1 MSKSLQRQCRL
12 EVNEILG
19 YDPPAPGTGETAS
32 RAWVADSRG
41 TAVEYQFRPIGK
53 KCAATGQELAPGELC
68 HSVVVERDG
77 ELVRLDY
84 SEQGW
89 KGLPEGALGVW
100 TCVVPKPAFVRR
112 EPLDTTVLMSCFEQL
127 IEEAS
132 PAREGLRY
140 ILALF
145 LVKKRRLRLEGA
157 RTDGDDEYLQLAGAQ
172 GEGAYEVRDLNPTD
186 EEVQQWQRE
195 LNVYLASEWS

>member
-1 MSKSLQRQCRL
+1 
-12 EVNEILG
+12 
-19 YDPPAPGTGETAS
+19 
-32 RAWVADSRG
+32 
-41 TAVEYQFRPIGK
+41 VEYQFRPIGK
-53 KCAATGQELAPGELC
+53 KCAATGDDLVPGELC

-89 KGLPEGALGVW
+89 KGPPEGALGEW
-100 TCVVPKPAFVRR
+100 KCVVPKPAEVRH
-112 EPLDTTVLMSCFEQL
+112 EPLDTTALMSCFEQL

-140 ILALF
+140 ILALL
-145 LVKKRRLRLEGA
+145 LVKKRRLRLEGS
-157 RTDGDDEYLQLAGAQ
+157 RTEGECDYLQLAGAH

-186 EEVQQWQRE
+186 DEVQQWQRE